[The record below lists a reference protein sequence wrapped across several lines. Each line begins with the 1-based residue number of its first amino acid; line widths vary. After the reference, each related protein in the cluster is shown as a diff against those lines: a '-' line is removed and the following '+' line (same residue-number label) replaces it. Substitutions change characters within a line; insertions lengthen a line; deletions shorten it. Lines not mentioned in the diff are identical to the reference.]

1 MLPAAQ
7 PRPAAARG
15 PWLSLEGK
23 MHSDLKKALPHDSYT
38 VRCSRISGAQP
49 ALQTSL
55 RYFGPDCPRAWP
67 NCHESGGFCPGSGE
81 LGASCMGRDG
91 PGSCRPSVR
100 VLSSR
105 PERVSAQRRDPG
117 PRNAALGLR
126 PWVPDIALTR
136 NSGMT
141 RAHKA
146 KEPPEGGSFV
156 RRVWDAIR
164 T

>member
-55 RYFGPDCPRAWP
+55 RYFGLDCPRAWP
-67 NCHESGGFCPGSGE
+67 NCHESGQFCHGSG
-81 LGASCMGRDG
+81 GWGRVAWAAMGHGHAGRDG
-91 PGSCRPSVR
+91 S
-100 VLSSR
+100 LS
-105 PERVSAQRRDPG
+105 
-117 PRNAALGLR
+117 PRFAALSANAVTVGR
-126 PWVPDIALTR
+126 
-136 NSGMT
+136 GM
-141 RAHKA
+141 
-146 KEPPEGGSFV
+146 G
-156 RRVWDAIR
+156 
-164 T
+164 